1 MSYYVLSS
9 YSEFLNLR
17 CTCIS
22 TWSSRRQVQVQ
33 VRVPRAKYEY
43 KYKYSPFKYKYEY
56 KYSGFVL
63 EYNSSTSTSTKY
75 YISVHHCNNIDYK
88 ARNFPR
94 KKSEKFRKM
103 DKVLKF
109 RNFYIGWELQI
120 AITVIK
126 FSPFCR
132 AHQSAVVRFHF
143 LSRIFNVFARGRLR
157 FTATASK

>member
-22 TWSSRRQVQVQ
+22 TWSSRRQVRVQ
-33 VRVPRAKYEY
+33 VRVPRAKYKY

-75 YISVHHCNNIDYK
+75 YISGLFTEVYTDQFQTKYK
-88 ARNFPR
+88 REQRCQTRSPSATFF
-94 KKSEKFRKM
+94 SESQGPAAELKGPGPFRPS
-103 DKVLKF
+103 VI
-109 RNFYIGWELQI
+109 R
-120 AITVIK
+120 AI
-126 FSPFCR
+126 
-132 AHQSAVVRFHF
+132 
-143 LSRIFNVFARGRLR
+143 LSSN
-157 FTATASK
+157 ATHAPMTSV